1 MTVAAKRL
9 SCVVY
14 TRLGALCR
22 RVGLVFLQL
31 GLVVLSLCHVHG
43 QTSDVAARL
52 TQIRADVANT
62 ERTIEGLKVEF
73 RKLKKDEVQLEHEI
87 RRLGQEEQAMLAESM
102 QVLRRKEKL
111 LVDLKA
117 AEVRVVQQQALIRN
131 RLRTLYIN
139 SSVSERS
146 MVLGAAQTGD
156 VERIAVYASA
166 LRRYDNARFRD
177 VTRAVDDLLATRRS
191 LDKALDEGKL
201 LQEGIQT
208 KRFELEGQKSKLR
221 GVIQQIQSRQQAAK
235 RSLDSLIKEAD
246 KLEAL
251 LRVIMSG
258 DDHPGQS
265 NQSSNDVTVEA
276 PAPTAE
282 AIIDTSVDAN
292 QVLPAKGASI
302 SQVMHPGGL
311 FAQTARLVYPV
322 TGEIIQRFG
331 TNKVTSFSDM
341 VFSKGLE
348 YKTPE
353 GSQVKAVL
361 GGRVAFA
368 GIMPGYDTV
377 VIIDHGERSY
387 SLYGRLGKSHV
398 KQGDLV
404 QRRDVI
410 GVTSVA
416 DSKGRNFY
424 FETRKNGAPV
434 DPGAVLSRAS

>member
-1 MTVAAKRL
+1 
-9 SCVVY
+9 
-14 TRLGALCR
+14 
-22 RVGLVFLQL
+22 
-31 GLVVLSLCHVHG
+31 
-43 QTSDVAARL
+43 
-52 TQIRADVANT
+52 
-62 ERTIEGLKVEF
+62 
-73 RKLKKDEVQLEHEI
+73 
-87 RRLGQEEQAMLAESM
+87 
-102 QVLRRKEKL
+102 
-111 LVDLKA
+111 
-117 AEVRVVQQQALIRN
+117 
-131 RLRTLYIN
+131 
-139 SSVSERS
+139 
-146 MVLGAAQTGD
+146 

-166 LRRYDNARFRD
+166 LRRYDDARFNN
-177 VTRAVDDLLATRRS
+177 VTRAVEDLLATRRA
-191 LDKALDEGKL
+191 LDKALDEGKT
-201 LQEGIQT
+201 LQDGIQS
-208 KRFELEGQKSKLR
+208 KRVELEGQKSKLR
-221 GVIQQIQSRQQAAK
+221 HVIQQIQSRQQAAK
-235 RSLDSLIKEAD
+235 RSLDSLTSEAE

-258 DDHPGQS
+258 GGSEDHGGKS
-265 NQSSNDVTVEA
+265 AGEVTSDA

-282 AIIDTSVDAN
+282 ARADTSGDAHS
-292 QVLPAKGASI
+292 VVPERGFSV
-302 SQVMHPGGL
+302 SHVMHPGGL

-322 TGEIIQRFG
+322 AGEIVQRFG
-331 TNKVTSFSDM
+331 SNKVTSFADM

-368 GIMPGYDTV
+368 GLMPGYDTV

-410 GVTSVA
+410 GVTSAA

-434 DPGAVLSRAS
+434 DPGSVLSRAS